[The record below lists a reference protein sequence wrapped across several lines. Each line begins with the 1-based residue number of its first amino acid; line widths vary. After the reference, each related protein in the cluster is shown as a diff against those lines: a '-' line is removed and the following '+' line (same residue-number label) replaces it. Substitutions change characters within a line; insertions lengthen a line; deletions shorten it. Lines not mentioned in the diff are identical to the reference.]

1 MSDELEEGKD
11 ALDDDELQEDFGDD
25 MPEDEELEGSED
37 GDIFDE
43 DDEIFDDDDD
53 SDDDEF
59 DDDDDDD
66 KGPATTDAI
75 SDDEDDDDEVEAD
88 LTAIL
93 ENRIKAND
101 DENPEDGESA
111 KSADGEDANVV
122 AKQEDEMN
130 CPSCF
135 LLVSKAA
142 IEKDGE
148 CPHCGAVIKWP

>member
-1 MSDELEEGKD
+1 MSDELEEGND
-11 ALDDDELQEDFGDD
+11 APDDDELQDDFGDD
-25 MPEDEELEGSED
+25 MPEDVDLEDAEDSE
-37 GDIFDE
+37 IFDE
-43 DDEIFDDDDD
+43 DGDASDDDDFDD
-53 SDDDEF
+53 SEEASSSTASN

-66 KGPATTDAI
+66 
-75 SDDEDDDDEVEAD
+75 DEIEAD

-93 ENRIKAND
+93 EDRIKAND
-101 DENPEDGESA
+101 DEDPEEGEA
-111 KSADGEDANVV
+111 VKSGDGEDANVV

-148 CPHCGAVIKWP
+148 CPHCGAVI

>member
-1 MSDELEEGKD
+1 MSDELEEEKD
-11 ALDDDELQEDFGDD
+11 ALDDDELEEDFGDD
-25 MPEDEELEGSED
+25 MPEDDELEGSED
-37 GDIFDE
+37 GEIFDE
-43 DDEIFDDDDD
+43 DDDDFSDDDDD
-53 SDDDEF
+53 EASSADASSDDD
-59 DDDDDDD
+59 
-66 KGPATTDAI
+66 
-75 SDDEDDDDEVEAD
+75 DDDDEVEAD

-93 ENRIKAND
+93 EDRIKAND
-101 DENPEDGESA
+101 DENPEEAESA
-111 KSADGEDANVV
+111 KSADGEDASVV

>member
-1 MSDELEEGKD
+1 MSDELKEEKD
-11 ALDDDELQEDFGDD
+11 ALDDDELEEDFGDD

-37 GDIFDE
+37 GEIFDE
-43 DDEIFDDDDD
+43 DDDEDDGDDDD
-53 SDDDEF
+53 SADVSSDDD
-59 DDDDDDD
+59 
-66 KGPATTDAI
+66 
-75 SDDEDDDDEVEAD
+75 DDDDEVEAD

-93 ENRIKAND
+93 EDRIKAND
-101 DENPEDGESA
+101 DENPEEAESP

>member
-1 MSDELEEGKD
+1 MSDELEEGND
-11 ALDDDELQEDFGDD
+11 APDDDELQDDFGDD
-25 MPEDEELEGSED
+25 MPEDVDLEDAEDSEIFEEVDE
-37 GDIFDE
+37 IFDE
-43 DDEIFDDDDD
+43 DGDASDDDDFDD
-53 SDDDEF
+53 SEEDSSSTASN

-66 KGPATTDAI
+66 EI
-75 SDDEDDDDEVEAD
+75 EAD

-93 ENRIKAND
+93 EDRIKAND
-101 DENPEDGESA
+101 DEDPEEDEA
-111 KSADGEDANVV
+111 VKSGDGEDANVV

-148 CPHCGAVIKWP
+148 CPHCGAVI

>member
-1 MSDELEEGKD
+1 MSDELEEEKD

-37 GDIFDE
+37 GEIFDE
-43 DDEIFDDDDD
+43 DDDDFSDDDDD
-53 SDDDEF
+53 EEEEASSADVNSDDD
-59 DDDDDDD
+59 
-66 KGPATTDAI
+66 
-75 SDDEDDDDEVEAD
+75 DDDDEVEAD

-93 ENRIKAND
+93 EDRIKAND
-101 DENPEDGESA
+101 DENPEEAESP

>member
-1 MSDELEEGKD
+1 MSDELEEEKD

-37 GDIFDE
+37 GEIFDE
-43 DDEIFDDDDD
+43 DDDDF
-53 SDDDEF
+53 SDDDEEEASSADVNS
-59 DDDDDDD
+59 DDD
-66 KGPATTDAI
+66 
-75 SDDEDDDDEVEAD
+75 DDDDEVEAD

-93 ENRIKAND
+93 EDRIKAND
-101 DENPEDGESA
+101 DENPEEDELP

-122 AKQEDEMN
+122 AKQEDEMT
-130 CPSCF
+130 CPSCV

>member
-59 DDDDDDD
+59 DDDDDD

>member
-1 MSDELEEGKD
+1 MSDELDEGKD
-11 ALDDDELQEDFGDD
+11 APDDDELQDDFGDD
-25 MPEDEELEGSED
+25 MPEDVDLEDAED
-37 GDIFDE
+37 SDIFEE
-43 DDEIFDDDDD
+43 DDEIFDEDGDASDDDD
-53 SDDDEF
+53 FDDSEEASSSTASN

-66 KGPATTDAI
+66 EI
-75 SDDEDDDDEVEAD
+75 EAD

-93 ENRIKAND
+93 EDRIKAND
-101 DENPEDGESA
+101 DEDPEEGEA
-111 KSADGEDANVV
+111 VKSGDGEDANVV

-148 CPHCGAVIKWP
+148 CPHCGAVI

>member
-1 MSDELEEGKD
+1 MSDELEEGND
-11 ALDDDELQEDFGDD
+11 APDDDELQDDFGDD
-25 MPEDEELEGSED
+25 MPEDVDLEDAEDSE
-37 GDIFDE
+37 IFDE
-43 DDEIFDDDDD
+43 DGDASDDDDFDD
-53 SDDDEF
+53 SEEASSSTASN

-66 KGPATTDAI
+66 
-75 SDDEDDDDEVEAD
+75 DDDEIEAD

-93 ENRIKAND
+93 EDRIKAND
-101 DENPEDGESA
+101 DEDPEEGEA
-111 KSADGEDANVV
+111 VKSGDGEDANVV

-148 CPHCGAVIKWP
+148 CPHCGAVI

>member
-1 MSDELEEGKD
+1 MSDELEEEKD
-11 ALDDDELQEDFGDD
+11 ALDDDELQEDFGGD

-37 GDIFDE
+37 GEIFDE
-43 DDEIFDDDDD
+43 
-53 SDDDEF
+53 

-66 KGPATTDAI
+66 DFSDGEEASSADAN
-75 SDDEDDDDEVEAD
+75 SDDDDDDDEVEAD

-93 ENRIKAND
+93 EDRIKAND
-101 DENPEDGESA
+101 DENPEEAESP

>member
-1 MSDELEEGKD
+1 MSDELEEEKD

-37 GDIFDE
+37 G
-43 DDEIFDDDDD
+43 EIFEEDDDDFSD
-53 SDDDEF
+53 DEEASSVDVNSDDD
-59 DDDDDDD
+59 
-66 KGPATTDAI
+66 
-75 SDDEDDDDEVEAD
+75 DDDDEVEAD

-93 ENRIKAND
+93 EDRIKAND
-101 DENPEDGESA
+101 DEDPEEAESP

-122 AKQEDEMN
+122 VKQEDEMN

>member
-1 MSDELEEGKD
+1 MSDELEEEKD
-11 ALDDDELQEDFGDD
+11 TLDDDEVQEDFGDD

-37 GDIFDE
+37 GEIFDE
-43 DDEIFDDDDD
+43 DDDDDDFSD
-53 SDDDEF
+53 GEEASSADANSDDD
-59 DDDDDDD
+59 
-66 KGPATTDAI
+66 
-75 SDDEDDDDEVEAD
+75 DDDDEVEAD

-93 ENRIKAND
+93 EDRIKAND
-101 DENPEDGESA
+101 DENPEEAESP

>member
-1 MSDELEEGKD
+1 MSDELKEEKD
-11 ALDDDELQEDFGDD
+11 ALDDDELEEDFGDD
-25 MPEDEELEGSED
+25 MPEDEELEDSE
-37 GDIFDE
+37 GGEIL
-43 DDEIFDDDDD
+43 DDEEEAS
-53 SDDDEF
+53 SDDANS

-66 KGPATTDAI
+66 
-75 SDDEDDDDEVEAD
+75 DDDDEVEAD

-93 ENRIKAND
+93 EDRIKAND
-101 DENPEDGESA
+101 DENPEQAESV
-111 KSADGEDANVV
+111 KSVDGEDANVV

>member
-1 MSDELEEGKD
+1 MSDDLEEEKD

-37 GDIFDE
+37 GEIFDE
-43 DDEIFDDDDD
+43 DDDEDDGDDDD
-53 SDDDEF
+53 SADVSSDDD
-59 DDDDDDD
+59 
-66 KGPATTDAI
+66 
-75 SDDEDDDDEVEAD
+75 DDDDEVEAD

-93 ENRIKAND
+93 EDRIKAND
-101 DENPEDGESA
+101 DENPEEAESP

>member
-1 MSDELEEGKD
+1 MSDELEEEKD

-37 GDIFDE
+37 GEIFDE
-43 DDEIFDDDDD
+43 DDDDFSDDDDEEEEASSAD
-53 SDDDEF
+53 VNSDDD
-59 DDDDDDD
+59 
-66 KGPATTDAI
+66 
-75 SDDEDDDDEVEAD
+75 DDDDEVEAD

-93 ENRIKAND
+93 EDRIKAND
-101 DENPEDGESA
+101 DENPEEAESP

>member
-1 MSDELEEGKD
+1 MSDDLEEEKD

-37 GDIFDE
+37 G
-43 DDEIFDDDDD
+43 EIFDDDDD
-53 SDDDEF
+53 DDDGDSADVNS
-59 DDDDDDD
+59 DDDDDD
-66 KGPATTDAI
+66 
-75 SDDEDDDDEVEAD
+75 DDDDEVEAD

-93 ENRIKAND
+93 EDRIKAND
-101 DENPEDGESA
+101 DENPEEAESP

>member
-1 MSDELEEGKD
+1 MSDELEEGND
-11 ALDDDELQEDFGDD
+11 APDDDELQNDFGDD
-25 MPEDEELEGSED
+25 MPEDVDLEDAEDSEIFEEDEE
-37 GDIFDE
+37 IFDE
-43 DDEIFDDDDD
+43 DGDGSDDDDF
-53 SDDDEF
+53 DDGEEASSSTASN

-66 KGPATTDAI
+66 
-75 SDDEDDDDEVEAD
+75 DDDDEVEAD

-93 ENRIKAND
+93 EDRIKAND
-101 DENPEDGESA
+101 DEDPEEGEA
-111 KSADGEDANVV
+111 VKSGDGEDANVV

-148 CPHCGAVIKWP
+148 CPHCGAVI

>member
-1 MSDELEEGKD
+1 MSDELEEEKD
-11 ALDDDELQEDFGDD
+11 ALDDDELEEDFGDD
-25 MPEDEELEGSED
+25 MPEDDELEGSED
-37 GDIFDE
+37 GEIFDE
-43 DDEIFDDDDD
+43 DDDDF
-53 SDDDEF
+53 S

-66 KGPATTDAI
+66 EASSADAS
-75 SDDEDDDDEVEAD
+75 SDDDDDDDEVEAD

-93 ENRIKAND
+93 EDRIKAND
-101 DENPEDGESA
+101 DENPEEAESA
-111 KSADGEDANVV
+111 KSADGEDASVV

-148 CPHCGAVIKWP
+148 CPHCGAIIKWP

>member
-1 MSDELEEGKD
+1 MSDELEEGND
-11 ALDDDELQEDFGDD
+11 APDDDELQDDFGDD
-25 MPEDEELEGSED
+25 MPEDVDLEDAEDSE
-37 GDIFDE
+37 IFEE
-43 DDEIFDDDDD
+43 DDEIFDEDGDASDDDD
-53 SDDDEF
+53 FDDSEEDSPSTASN

-66 KGPATTDAI
+66 EI
-75 SDDEDDDDEVEAD
+75 EAD

-93 ENRIKAND
+93 EDRIKAND
-101 DENPEDGESA
+101 DEDPEEDEA
-111 KSADGEDANVV
+111 VKSGDGEDANVV

-148 CPHCGAVIKWP
+148 CPHCGAVI

>member
-1 MSDELEEGKD
+1 MSDELEEEKD

-37 GDIFDE
+37 GEIFDE
-43 DDEIFDDDDD
+43 DDDDFSDDDDEEEKASSAD
-53 SDDDEF
+53 VNSDDD
-59 DDDDDDD
+59 
-66 KGPATTDAI
+66 
-75 SDDEDDDDEVEAD
+75 DDDDEVEAD

-93 ENRIKAND
+93 EDRIKAND
-101 DENPEDGESA
+101 DENPEEAESP

>member
-1 MSDELEEGKD
+1 MSDELEEEKD

-37 GDIFDE
+37 GEIFDE
-43 DDEIFDDDDD
+43 DDDDFSDDDDEEEASSAD
-53 SDDDEF
+53 VNSDDD
-59 DDDDDDD
+59 
-66 KGPATTDAI
+66 
-75 SDDEDDDDEVEAD
+75 DDDDEVEAD

-93 ENRIKAND
+93 EDRIKAND
-101 DENPEDGESA
+101 DEDSEETESP

>member
-1 MSDELEEGKD
+1 MSDELEEEKD

-37 GDIFDE
+37 GEIFDE
-43 DDEIFDDDDD
+43 DDDDFSDDED
-53 SDDDEF
+53 EEEEASSADGTSDDD
-59 DDDDDDD
+59 
-66 KGPATTDAI
+66 
-75 SDDEDDDDEVEAD
+75 DDDDEVEAE

-93 ENRIKAND
+93 EDRIKAND
-101 DENPEDGESA
+101 DENPEEAESP

>member
-1 MSDELEEGKD
+1 MSDELEEEKD

-37 GDIFDE
+37 GEIFDE
-43 DDEIFDDDDD
+43 DDDEDDGDDDDSADVSSDDDDD
-53 SDDDEF
+53 H
-59 DDDDDDD
+59 
-66 KGPATTDAI
+66 
-75 SDDEDDDDEVEAD
+75 DEVEAD

-93 ENRIKAND
+93 EDRIKAND
-101 DENPEDGESA
+101 DENPEEAESP